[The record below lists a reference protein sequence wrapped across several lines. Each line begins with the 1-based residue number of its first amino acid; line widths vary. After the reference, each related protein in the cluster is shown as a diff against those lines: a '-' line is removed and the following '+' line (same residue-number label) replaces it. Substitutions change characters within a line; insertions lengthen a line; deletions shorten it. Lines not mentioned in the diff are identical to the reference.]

1 MKITGRSPLR
11 VCGRYVFFRKFF
23 FTGTVKKTGKN
34 RWDGAAYFFAIFQI
48 RPAAKPIAA
57 GRNQPS
63 PRLNRGT

>member
-11 VCGRYVFFRKFF
+11 VCGRYVFLKILFHRN
-23 FTGTVKKTGKN
+23 GEKTGKN